1 MDFVLGLLA
10 EIVFWSFFSLV
21 TLSETMRIRSRNI
34 FGKRIRSQ
42 NDSEDRFDTKRI
54 KGDCSAGDEINTSI
68 GNDSDD
74 LVEITRVNSDS
85 DECKVSIPNVELLG
99 RISFG
104 GRGDKKRNSL
114 REIRK
119 QQRSMKA
126 KYFEHPD
133 NLLYYIFYKKITE
146 KYYRSLQQC

>member
-21 TLSETMRIRSRNI
+21 TLSETMRVRRLNI

-42 NDSEDRFDTKRI
+42 NDSEDRVDT
-54 KGDCSAGDEINTSI
+54 AT

-85 DECKVSIPNVELLG
+85 DECKVSMPNVELRG

-114 REIRK
+114 REIRR

-126 KYFEHPD
+126 KYLENPD

-146 KYYRSLQQC
+146 KYYLSLQQC